1 MFYMSEKYPCE
12 LLKKIY
18 RTGGFNPSGFYPKEG
33 RSECCCLKYKIPA
46 V

>member
-18 RTGGFNPSGFYPKEG
+18 RTGGFNPKEG